1 MSVFYDHSLVFSRWD
16 PRACVAQFTSG
27 RVLKFSLF
35 RSLNLIRLRCSPILS
50 HCIRTLNSNQIHLIL
65 AFFCSFASQICLHWM
80 NESNTKKNC
89 FWWCVANG
97 MALICEH
104 VLFMKFAF
112 VAFRI
117 CVSFLFSFSLVL
129 IKQIRHSWHRTKK
142 KIERMLECCVQL
154 LVPVNYQP

>member
-1 MSVFYDHSLVFSRWD
+1 MSVFYD
-16 PRACVAQFTSG
+16 
-27 RVLKFSLF
+27 
-35 RSLNLIRLRCSPILS
+35 RS
-50 HCIRTLNSNQIHLIL
+50 L
-65 AFFCSFASQICLHWM
+65 AFFPMRSPGLCCPIHFRQSFEIFTFSVTKSDSTSLFADFIPLHPHTKFQSDPFNFSVFLFFCFTDLFAL
-80 NESNTKKNC
+80 NEWIEHKKNC

-112 VAFRI
+112 VAFRL

-142 KIERMLECCVQL
+142 KLNECWNAVCNCSCL
-154 LVPVNYQP
+154 

>member
-1 MSVFYDHSLVFSRWD
+1 MSVFYDRLLFFSRWD

-80 NESNTKKNC
+80 NESNTKKLFLVMCRQRNAINLWTCAIYEIC
-89 FWWCVANG
+89 FC
-97 MALICEH
+97 
-104 VLFMKFAF
+104 
-112 VAFRI
+112 R
-117 CVSFLFSFSLVL
+117 SSSLCFVL
-129 IKQIRHSWHRTKK
+129 ILILACANQTNSTQLAQNQK